1 MDSPLTIALIIL
13 GVVAVGFFVAA
24 IVLIVKLLK
33 LYSAVKSGA
42 MPLQGKVAFWAA
54 LIYGISPV
62 DLLPA
67 PVYLDDVAILA
78 GAVAYVGNL
87 ARKYVTPTRV
97 DHGPRSRLGAESD
110 PQLHGQLK
118 EFDQLKG

>member
-87 ARKYVTPTRV
+87 ARKYVRV
-97 DHGPRSRLGAESD
+97 DHGPRDQIDAESG
-110 PQLHGQLK
+110 PKLH
-118 EFDQLKG
+118 DQLKGYELKR